1 MYIFYL
7 LEICCFDENFQM
19 NYHEAIIDLVYYILN
34 NGESFLKQID
44 SGNAFDKILR
54 NYHQFNLNGDKVY
67 RKTSKMSL
75 HYRYSE
81 NAWMSKDKLDN
92 LYFEHLVPLKI
103 TKEKLLELIKT
114 GKVSHES
121 IKAILDENEIV
132 VITRNEQKIVDAPE
146 NFKSSLPEGNI
157 DRLSAVG
164 IKIAGETKNNSLF

>member
-1 MYIFYL
+1 
-7 LEICCFDENFQM
+7 M
-19 NYHEAIIDLVYYILN
+19 NYHFAIIDLVHYILK
-34 NGESFLKQID
+34 NGELYLRFID

-67 RKTSKMSL
+67 RRISKMSL

-81 NAWMSKDKLDN
+81 NAWKSKDKLDD

-103 TKEKLLELIKT
+103 TKEKLLDLIKT
-114 GKVSHES
+114 SKVSHEQV
-121 IKAILDENEIV
+121 KAILDENEIV
-132 VITRNEQKIVDAPE
+132 VITRNQQKIVDARE

-164 IKIAGETKNNSLF
+164 IKIAEETKNNSLF

>member
-1 MYIFYL
+1 
-7 LEICCFDENFQM
+7 M
-19 NYHEAIIDLVYYILN
+19 NYHFAIIDLVHYILK
-34 NGESFLKQID
+34 NGELYLRFID

-67 RKTSKMSL
+67 RRISKMSL

-81 NAWMSKDKLDN
+81 NAWKSKDKLDD

-103 TKEKLLELIKT
+103 TKEKLLDLIKT

-132 VITRNEQKIVDAPE
+132 VITRNEQKIVDARE

-164 IKIAGETKNNSLF
+164 IKIAEETKNNSLF